1 MLVGD
6 LLKDGVFPDFRLIAG
21 SDGLTRR
28 IKTVTVMDAPDA
40 DRWMRGGELV
50 IGSAYVF
57 KEDPERL
64 TSFVRQL
71 DAKGV
76 SAVGIKIDRF
86 LSAFPESLI
95 CEANESRI
103 PLLQI
108 PLRYAWSD
116 IIDVVQSRMWAQK
129 TRSGK
134 PEDDLVSFPWD
145 DDWDVRRVFSSFA
158 ANFGKDIFVF
168 APSLKIDQCFPADGK
183 VLNDGEASALLDAP
197 SLRDVD
203 LPQRG
208 AVRVFLEERFFEG
221 RALWFACY
229 SLRQEVEID
238 VLICLHEGE
247 YAPSIYEERSIIRAV
262 NLLRV
267 AGIESALFSRQTN
280 ARRERFLENLC
291 LGAYT
296 NEAIACERA
305 KNLGVH
311 ISLPATVIHIC
322 SVDRAAP
329 LGASPPL
336 PLGYKLAEWWICVES
351 EVSLR
356 DKLEEYKVLAAE
368 KKLWFALGGSA
379 TKFLG
384 LAHSYEESRRALCW
398 LRRFHPQPGVYR
410 HDELTLHAFM
420 NKVTALPEAENLW
433 ERFWQPLVATGSGRK
448 KTVSFEDLAATLIRC
463 DFNGKQCA
471 RELHMHYNT
480 FRNYLAEV
488 EDLLHIDTSNHLHR
502 IALELSYFVDTT
514 KKHKLWQGPL

>member
-1 MLVGD
+1 MLVGE

-50 IGSAYVF
+50 LGSAYVF
-57 KEDPERL
+57 KEDPEQL

-71 DAKGV
+71 DEKGV

-86 LSAFPESLI
+86 LSCFPESLI
-95 CEANESRI
+95 KEANESRM

-108 PLRYAWSD
+108 PLRYTWSD
-116 IIDVVQSRMWAQK
+116 IIDVIQSRLWAQQA
-129 TRSGK
+129 RSKK
-134 PEDDLVSFPWD
+134 PEEEQVSFPWD
-145 DDWDVRRVFSSFA
+145 EDWDVRRVFSSLA
-158 ANFGKDIFVF
+158 ANFGKDIFVL
-168 APSLKIDQCFPADGK
+168 APTLQIDQRFPSDSQ
-183 VLNDGEASALLDAP
+183 VLDDGEASALLDVTP
-197 SLRDVD
+197 LRDVD

-208 AVRVFLEERFFEG
+208 AIRVFLEERFFEG
-221 RALWFACY
+221 RTMWFACY

-296 NEAIACERA
+296 NEAIAAERA
-305 KNLGVH
+305 KNLGVQ

-329 LGASPPL
+329 LGVSSPL
-336 PLGYKLAEWWICVES
+336 PLCYKLAEWWTCVES
-351 EVSLR
+351 EASLR
-356 DKLEEYKVLAAE
+356 DKLEKYKDLVAE
-368 KKLWFALGGSA
+368 KKLWLALGGPA
-379 TKFLG
+379 TKLLD
-384 LAHSYEESRRALCW
+384 LARSYEESRRSLRW
-398 LRRFHPQPGVYR
+398 LRRFHPLPGVYR

-420 NKVTALPEAENLW
+420 NKVTTLPEAENLW
-433 ERFWQPLVATGSGRK
+433 EQFWKPLITADPGRK
-448 KTVSFEDLAATLIRC
+448 KAVSFENLAATLVRC

-480 FRNYLAEV
+480 FRNYLAEI

-502 IALELSYFVDTT
+502 IALELSYFVDTNR
-514 KKHKLWQGPL
+514 KQKLWQEPL